1 MDWKLILQIAG
12 VALGLLYL
20 WLEYRADIRLWIVG
34 LVMPLVH
41 GTLYYKAGLYADC
54 SMQVYYVLAGLYGW
68 LVWRNAPHKK
78 ARTARSAAAGQ
89 NAQAARSAEP
99 AAEHDGQPD
108 RTTTAAGQTAR
119 TAAPADLTARQA
131 ARTARSAEPAAGHDS
146 QPDRTTTAAE
156 QAARATGNAAAEQNA
171 RTARNAEP
179 TAGHD
184 GQSDRNAEP
193 AAARI
198 GHTPLRY
205 AAGLIAVYAAA
216 HAGIYFLLS
225 RFTNSTVPFWDAMT
239 TAASI
244 VAMWMLSRKYVEQ
257 WLVWLAVDLITVGLY
272 LYKGIPLTAGLYALY
287 SALAVAGYLRWRR
300 EAALRS

>member
-78 ARTARSAAAGQ
+78 AR
-89 NAQAARSAEP
+89 AAR
-99 AAEHDGQPD
+99 
-108 RTTTAAGQTAR
+108 
-119 TAAPADLTARQA
+119 
-131 ARTARSAEPAAGHDS
+131 
-146 QPDRTTTAAE
+146 
-156 QAARATGNAAAEQNA
+156 NAAAEQNA
-171 RTARNAEP
+171 RTAR
-179 TAGHD
+179 
-184 GQSDRNAEP
+184 SAEP

>member
-78 ARTARSAAAGQ
+78 AR
-89 NAQAARSAEP
+89 AARSAEP
-99 AAEHDGQPD
+99 AAEHDGQSD
-108 RTTTAAGQTAR
+108 
-119 TAAPADLTARQA
+119 
-131 ARTARSAEPAAGHDS
+131 RSAEPAAV
-146 QPDRTTTAAE
+146 
-156 QAARATGNAAAEQNA
+156 
-171 RTARNAEP
+171 
-179 TAGHD
+179 
-184 GQSDRNAEP
+184 
-193 AAARI
+193 RI